1 MPKYYITIYS
11 KNKITL
17 QNFLVFLQKKFS
29 ILNLQLVLKYTKKK
43 N

>member
-17 QNFLVFLQKKFS
+17 QNFLILLQKKFS
-29 ILNLQLVLKYTKKK
+29 ILNLQLVLKYNKKE